1 MLLAMLILAATLLIL
16 PAVLCCLAGGWLL
29 LFGVLALV
37 TWVQVGW
44 WVCEDVGRYLRG
56 HGHYDE
62 YA

>member
-1 MLLAMLILAATLLIL
+1 MLLAMLIIAAILLIL

-37 TWVQVGW
+37 TWLEMGW
-44 WVCEDVGRYLRG
+44 WVMEDVIGYLRG
-56 HGHYDE
+56 QCDE